1 MTTQARKPRGKNHI
15 WRVGLAALVVLPA
28 VAFAA
33 EQLRFKPGFNLF
45 SREQDVQV
53 GREGVAQVEKEV
65 PLLKDPAVERYLS
78 DLGRRMAGFAPG
90 NTDYP
95 WTFKVVNSREINAF
109 ALPGGFVYVNRGV
122 LEAADDE
129 AQLAGVMAHEIGHV
143 TMRHGTH
150 QASQMM
156 LAQMPLAILGGV
168 LGKGSSLTSQL
179 AQLGISFGVN
189 SLLLKN
195 SRGAESQADEVGTYT
210 LYQAGYDPKAM
221 MQFFGIIEKKYPQQG
236 LQFLSD
242 HPNPENR
249 IKKVDQFVSQLGP
262 SRQGRTD
269 SPEFQVAKRRLLA
282 LPPPPKAKPTGQPS
296 GSAPSGSAVA
306 PPAPSSRRVEYQGDG
321 FVIAYP
327 DNWEVQQSKDG
338 VTLAPPGGVLSGAQG
353 EWAQAYGAS
362 LSNYVPPQKN
372 WGLIDATQQLLD
384 SMRQS
389 NPNLRVV
396 KQTSLKIKGRA
407 ALSTLLENDS
417 PLEGQKEA
425 DHLVTVRVRDGML
438 ALILVAPQSAADA
451 YRPTF
456 DAMVRSLD
464 LR

>member
-1 MTTQARKPRGKNHI
+1 M
-15 WRVGLAALVVLPA
+15 VLPA

-33 EQLRFKPGFNLF
+33 EQLRFKPGFNLY
-45 SREQDVQV
+45 SHDEDIQV

-65 PLLKDPAVERYLS
+65 PLVKDPAVERYVS
-78 DLGRRMAGFAPG
+78 DLGRRLAGFAPG

-122 LEAADDE
+122 LEAAEDE

-150 QASQMM
+150 QASQIRV
-156 LAQMPLAILGGV
+156 AQMPLAILGGV
-168 LGKGSSLTSQL
+168 FGKSSSVTGQL
-179 AQLGISFGVN
+179 AQLGIGLGVN

-221 MQFFGIIEKKYPQQG
+221 VQFFGIIEKKYPQQG

-249 IKKVDQFVSQLGP
+249 IKNVDQLISQLGP
-262 SRQGRTD
+262 SQQGRTD
-269 SPEFQVAKRRLLA
+269 SPEFQVAKTRLLA

-296 GSAPSGSAVA
+296 GSAPSGPAA
-306 PPAPSSRRVEYQGDG
+306 NPPAPSSRLVKYQGNG

-338 VTLAPPGGVLSGAQG
+338 VTLAPPGGVLSG
-353 EWAQAYGAS
+353 AQAYGAS

-425 DHLVTVRVRDGML
+425 DQLVTVRVRDGML
-438 ALILVAPQSAADA
+438 ALIFVAPQSAAEA